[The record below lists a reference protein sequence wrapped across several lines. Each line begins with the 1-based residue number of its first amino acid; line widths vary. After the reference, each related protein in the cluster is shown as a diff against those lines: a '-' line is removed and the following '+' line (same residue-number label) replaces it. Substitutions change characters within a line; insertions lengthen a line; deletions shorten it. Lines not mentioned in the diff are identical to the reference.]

1 MVVVTVMIMML
12 RCGGC
17 RVQWHP
23 CHCPLPTIASPPLCP
38 HLSPHSLQRLTPERG
53 FSTFKFL
60 PGSGDNVIVAIKSA
74 EEAATDRQTA
84 YITVYKRNPADDSW
98 KVVMEETEIPG
109 DAKFEGLEV
118 IDPDN

>member
-1 MVVVTVMIMML
+1 MTSARQPATTTRRL
-12 RCGGC
+12 RI
-17 RVQWHP
+17 R
-23 CHCPLPTIASPPLCP
+23 
-38 HLSPHSLQRLTPERG
+38 LQRLTPERG

-118 IDPDN
+118 IDPDNN